1 MTGSTMANQ
10 RQPAG
15 FAISDIL
22 ELDRQSSE
30 EINPGSVDT
39 TPLYSPHD
47 LPYMQRQWHFP
58 EAGKWKFRG
67 INSFFISFIN
77 PL

>member
-1 MTGSTMANQ
+1 MVNQ
-10 RQPAG
+10 RQSAG

-39 TPLYSPHD
+39 TPLYSPQD
-47 LPYMQRQWHFP
+47 ISYMHRQWHYP
-58 EAGKWKFRG
+58 E
-67 INSFFISFIN
+67 NSEFHGFI
-77 PL
+77 